1 MNYFEQFANKMTLQ
15 GFFYVKSYLK
25 GISSFTM
32 QEKNM
37 EKKLEPQ
44 SKTNAMISNI
54 LFYGCGVVVPVAAS
68 VLKIFSDFK

>member
-1 MNYFEQFANKMTLQ
+1 
-15 GFFYVKSYLK
+15 
-25 GISSFTM
+25 M